1 MRKIKIAIIGCG
13 RIFDKH
19 KTAIEKLNQQFEIE
33 SVCDLA
39 LDKIKKKIFLK
50 KIKMYNSIDKLCK
63 NSKANLIA
71 ILTPSGLHYNH
82 ITKVSNYFKNII
94 VEKPMVM
101 NTDQSKKIT
110 GICNKKKNK
119 LIYCKTK

>member
-71 ILTPSGLHYNH
+71 ILTPEWFAL
-82 ITKVSNYFKNII
+82 
-94 VEKPMVM
+94 
-101 NTDQSKKIT
+101 QSYHK
-110 GICNKKKNK
+110 GI
-119 LIYCKTK
+119 